1 MDLSDVQNTI
11 LDRRT
16 KGIPGS
22 SEPCPLKELKNKK
35 WNILKEDMPMPL
47 MVLKQKNYLHNLKTF
62 SNYLEK
68 HNLDIA
74 PHGKTTMAP
83 QIFSEQIKYGAWG
96 ITAGAINQI
105 QVMFDFGIKKV
116 LLANQ
121 LLGKSHLETIASYIN
136 QNKNFSFYCFVD
148 SIEQFLNIKKNLV
161 STP

>member
-1 MDLSDVQNTI
+1 MDLSEIQNTI

-22 SEPCPLKELKNKK
+22 SEPFPLKELKNKK

-83 QIFSEQIKYGAWG
+83 QIFSEQIKHGAWG

-105 QVMFDFGIKKV
+105 QVMFDFGIKK
-116 LLANQ
+116 
-121 LLGKSHLETIASYIN
+121 
-136 QNKNFSFYCFVD
+136 SFTC
-148 SIEQFLNIKKNLV
+148 
-161 STP
+161 

>member
-1 MDLSDVQNTI
+1 MDLSEIQNTI

-22 SEPCPLKELKNKK
+22 SEPFPLKELKNKK

-83 QIFSEQIKYGAWG
+83 QIFSEQIKHGAWG

-105 QVMFDFGIKKV
+105 QVMFDFGIKKSI
-116 LLANQ
+116 AKTAQ
-121 LLGKSHLETIASYIN
+121 EKETTEEVSKRDDAEFT
-136 QNKNFSFYCFVD
+136 FSKQ
-148 SIEQFLNIKKNLV
+148 ITPEKLIRIKGME
-161 STP
+161 